1 MQYLVVCSYAL
12 HILTKNDIG
21 LLNIKILKKTKNKEK
36 HKNIKEKKVLKINEP
51 GTFVL
56 EL

>member
-21 LLNIKILKKTKNKEK
+21 LLNIKIKKKTKNKEK